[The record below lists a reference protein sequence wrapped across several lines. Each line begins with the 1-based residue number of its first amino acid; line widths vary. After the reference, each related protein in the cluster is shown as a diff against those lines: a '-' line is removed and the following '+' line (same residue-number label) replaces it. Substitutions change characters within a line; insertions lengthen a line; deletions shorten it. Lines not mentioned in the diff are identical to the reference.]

1 MCLGCVRNR
10 TQVWDERR
18 PLFGNLYS
26 TPFFSPLAARFLK
39 ARGSESG
46 KGNEAQAGREGESR
60 REWEW
65 EREKEWE

>member
-1 MCLGCVRNR
+1 MFGLRKEPYTGLGR
-10 TQVWDERR
+10 TQTLIRELILD
-18 PLFGNLYS
+18 S
-26 TPFFSPLAARFLK
+26 IFSPLAARFLK

-46 KGNEAQAGREGESR
+46 KGNEAQAGREGESG